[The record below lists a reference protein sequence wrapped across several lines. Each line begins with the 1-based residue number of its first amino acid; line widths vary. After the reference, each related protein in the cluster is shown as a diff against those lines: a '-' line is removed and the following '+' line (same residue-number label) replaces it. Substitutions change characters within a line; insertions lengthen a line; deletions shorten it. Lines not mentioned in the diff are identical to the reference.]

1 MRPFLLMIPL
11 NGDDGSEHAYIS
23 FYVCIYM
30 HRVITY
36 PIHSLTPPILLFIH
50 SSYCCSPLIFIIYY
64 LCFYSSRN
72 TYTSTS
78 PSFLVSHLNL
88 FFITDEF
95 TLVTSKGCLHAA
107 VGRRCGECTLEPS
120 GLAADINDH
129 YHACPH

>member
-1 MRPFLLMIPL
+1 MGTTGANML
-11 NGDDGSEHAYIS
+11 IS
-23 FYVCIYM
+23 LSTSVCIYM

-50 SSYCCSPLIFIIYY
+50 SSYCCSPLIFIIYASIHHQVH
-64 LCFYSSRN
+64 LH
-72 TYTSTS
+72 TSTS
-78 PSFLVSHLNL
+78 PSFLVCHFNL

-95 TLVTSKGCLHAA
+95 ILVTSKGCLHAA